1 MTKYQDKTVFITG
14 GAGTFGC
21 RLLVKESWVGRA
33 RKKCGVSKNTYCTV
47 QSTEVF
53 CE

>member
-1 MTKYQDKTVFITG
+1 MTKYQHKTVFYTG
-14 GAGTFGC
+14 GTRTFGR
-21 RLLVKESWVGRA
+21 RLLVKESWVGRS

-47 QSTEVF
+47 QSAEVF